1 MHLSKVLV
9 TRWQKIDGVWQNTR
23 ELIDVSK
30 CEMVGFYRDEVC
42 ASDSYI
48 RNVEFIYEWEDK

>member
-1 MHLSKVLV
+1 MYLSKILV
-9 TRWQKIDGVWQNTR
+9 TRCEKIDGVWMDTR

-30 CEMVGFYRDEVC
+30 CEMVGFYRDEGC

-48 RNVEFIYEWEDK
+48 RNVEFIYETDDK